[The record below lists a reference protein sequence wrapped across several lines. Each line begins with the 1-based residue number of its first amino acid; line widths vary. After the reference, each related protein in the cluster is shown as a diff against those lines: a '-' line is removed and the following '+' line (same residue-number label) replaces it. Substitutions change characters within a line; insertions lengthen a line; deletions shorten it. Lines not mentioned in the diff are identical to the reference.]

1 MKQALA
7 TGQKLVFGG
16 EICNLGAK
24 KQREEKEKTASHA
37 HKAQDRRLLDIQKK
51 KLSLQFLCLIP
62 QFIHLSKS
70 HLTQRFSLFFC
81 TFFYVRETVVKFLIC
96 KF

>member
-24 KQREEKEKTASHA
+24 KQRGEKGKTASHA

-51 KLSLQFLCLIP
+51 NYPCS
-62 QFIHLSKS
+62 
-70 HLTQRFSLFFC
+70 FFASFHSSSISPRVISRRDFPC
-81 TFFYVRETVVKFLIC
+81 SFARSSTYEKRL
-96 KF
+96 

>member
-24 KQREEKEKTASHA
+24 KQREEKGKPPFLF
-37 HKAQDRRLLDIQKK
+37 KIDKK
-51 KLSLQFLCLIP
+51 GGYLMLK
-62 QFIHLSKS
+62 
-70 HLTQRFSLFFC
+70 
-81 TFFYVRETVVKFLIC
+81 
-96 KF
+96 